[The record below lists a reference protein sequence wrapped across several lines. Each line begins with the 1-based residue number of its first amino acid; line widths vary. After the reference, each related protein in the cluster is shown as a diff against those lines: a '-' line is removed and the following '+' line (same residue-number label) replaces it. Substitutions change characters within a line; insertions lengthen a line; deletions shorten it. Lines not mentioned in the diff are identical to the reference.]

1 MSLNFSGFAKFLEST
16 ANYDREFLGDGEED
30 KIPST
35 SCALANSSGGWIILG
50 AEKDEN
56 DEINITG
63 FKNKNI
69 NINSLIPSEISFAFQ
84 NLGRVIIICIA
95 PLEWNKK
102 PLFFK
107 GNFYRRVEGVNLIS
121 SKKSAA
127 ILASDLLELSL
138 DDEPSV
144 NFYINPESVED
155 FYNTVIKI
163 KPEYKNFST
172 EDFFSKSFIFSGK
185 FLTLAGALMF
195 GNIIKVNAVLYY
207 SSGKI
212 EIAENN
218 IWDAYK
224 NILPRLVHKLSSR
237 CSQAF
242 QEIFVNALLHSNYKV
257 DNSINISITS
267 NPPKVLI
274 ENPGI
279 IRHGTRNKRLEK
291 IFELSGISK
300 KGRGLDTIKNY
311 MPSFRLEQDM
321 LNFRV
326 RASLELEGLA
336 ELPTSTPIIL

>member
-16 ANYDREFLGDGEED
+16 ANDDREFLRDGEFD

-69 NINSLIPSEISFAFQ
+69 NLISLIPNEISFAFQ
-84 NLGRVIIICIA
+84 ILERVMIICIA
-95 PLEWNKK
+95 PLEWHKR
-102 PLFFK
+102 PLLFK
-107 GNFYRRVEGVNLIS
+107 GKIYRRVEGVNLIS

-127 ILASDLLELSL
+127 IIASDLSAPSL
-138 DDEPSV
+138 DDEPAM
-144 NFYINPESVED
+144 NFYLNPESIED

-163 KPEYKNFST
+163 RPEYKNFST
-172 EDFFSKSFIFSGK
+172 EDFFSRSFIFSGK
-185 FLTLAGALMF
+185 FLTFAGVLMF
-195 GNIIKVNAVLYY
+195 GNIIKVRAVLDY
-207 SSGKI
+207 SSKRT
-212 EIAENN
+212 EITENN

-224 NILPRLVHKLSSR
+224 NILPRLVSKLSSR

-242 QEIFVNALLHSNYKV
+242 QEIFVNALLHSNYKA
-257 DNSINISITS
+257 DNFINVSITS
-267 NPPKVLI
+267 NPAKVLI
-274 ENPGI
+274 ENPGT
-279 IRHGTRNKRLEK
+279 IRRGTRNKRLEK
-291 IFELSGISK
+291 IFEISGISK
-300 KGRGLDTIKNY
+300 KGRSLETIKKY

-336 ELPTSTPIIL
+336 ELSNSQPIIL